1 MDIYNYFSVWSR
13 LTPAQ
18 QKLVSDHLIC
28 RNVKKGVVLYNGGSD
43 CLGLVLIK
51 KGQLRAYM
59 ISEEGREVTLYR
71 LLERDI
77 CLFSAS
83 CIMKNIQFDITIEA
97 EKDSEIWIIPAV
109 VYKRLMEE
117 SAAVSNYTNEIMAA
131 RFSEVMWLIEQI
143 MWKTF
148 DRRLAAFLLEEMALE
163 ENSNLKI
170 THETIAGH
178 LGTAREVVTRMLRY
192 FQNEGMVKLSRG
204 MIAVT
209 DEKKL
214 RKLAGL

>member
-1 MDIYNYFSVWSR
+1 MDLSNHFSVWNR

-18 QKLVSDHLIC
+18 KELISAHLLC
-28 RNVKKGVVLYNGGSD
+28 RDVKKGTVLYNGSPD

-51 KGQLRAYM
+51 KGQLRACM
-59 ISEEGREVTLYR
+59 TSEEGREVTLYR
-71 LLERDI
+71 LLERDT

-97 EKDSEIWIIPAV
+97 EKDSVIYIIPAV
-109 VYKRLMEE
+109 IYKRLMEE
-117 SAAVSNYTNEIMAA
+117 STAVSNYTNEIMAA

-163 ENSNLKI
+163 GSSSLKI

-192 FQNEGMVKLSRG
+192 FQEESMVTLSRG
-204 MIAVT
+204 MITVI
-209 DEKKL
+209 DEKRL
-214 RKLAGL
+214 RKLADS